1 MIRQA
6 GAIRVDSLDELVD
19 TTAALVRLGEVHGD
33 NGGLMCMTGGESVVI
48 TDTFGKQGLNVPRLT
63 QKSYDEF
70 ATFFNV
76 IGGSYQNP
84 LDVSYNFGSP
94 DVVRRLLR
102 IMNDDENTDFVGL
115 EMFVST
121 MRQTSG
127 EKTEAFHGAIAEHAA
142 APSSKPFF
150 TLVTATSAE
159 RGGRRSA
166 PGAHPQGDPGLP
178 VVPARRRGLQEG
190 PRLLA
195 GQARPPDPFRAS
207 SP

>member
-1 MIRQA
+1 
-6 GAIRVDSLDELVD
+6 
-19 TTAALVRLGEVHGD
+19 
-33 NGGLMCMTGGESVVI
+33 MCMTGGESVVI
-48 TDTFGKQGLNVPRLT
+48 TDAFGKQGLNVPRLT

-94 DVVRRLLR
+94 DVLRRLLR
-102 IMNDDENTDFVGL
+102 IMNDDDNVDFVGL

-121 MRQTSG
+121 MRMTS
-127 EKTEAFHGAIAEHAA
+127 EKKNETFHEAIAEHAA

-159 RGGRRSA
+159 REAVDLRRQLTEK
-166 PGAHPQGDPGLP
+166 GI
-178 VVPARRRGLQEG
+178 
-190 PRLLA
+190 LA
-195 GQARPPDPFRAS
+195 FPSFQRAAVAYRKVFDYWQAKRAA
-207 SP
+207 

>member
-19 TTAALVRLGEVHGD
+19 TTAALVRLGEVQGD

-48 TDTFGKQGLNVPRLT
+48 TDAFGKQGLNVPRLT

-84 LDVSYNFGSP
+84 LDISYNFGSP
-94 DVVRRLLR
+94 DGLRRLLR
-102 IMNDDENTDFVGL
+102 IMNDDDNVDFVGL

-121 MRQTSG
+121 MRMTS
-127 EKTEAFHGAIAEHAA
+127 EKKNETFHQAIAEHAA

-159 RGGRRSA
+159 REAVDLRQQLTEKGVLAFPSFQRAAVAYRKA
-166 PGAHPQGDPGLP
+166 LDYW
-178 VVPARRRGLQEG
+178 RGK
-190 PRLLA
+190 
-195 GQARPPDPFRAS
+195 RAA
-207 SP
+207 